1 MTIDGKGHLN
11 LTEDQKHLSQ
21 GLKFK
26 YHGDG
31 VIDRPPTTFVV
42 CGKITG
48 SLLLIF
54 FQSDCRKLTGFTEQ
68 NCKSRY

>member
-1 MTIDGKGHLN
+1 MTIDNKGHLN
-11 LTEDQKHLSQ
+11 LTEDEKHLSQ
-21 GLKFK
+21 DLKFK

-54 FQSDCRKLTGFTEQ
+54 FSK
-68 NCKSRY
+68 